1 MLSPFCFVTSLSE
14 QNCYMHVNH
23 LKVFLL
29 LLKASHHFLFSV
41 KKIVIPKKLQK
52 HYGNSRKNINRR
64 GPGTCFFNQP
74 QTPMGRIIK
83 ESYIPKGIWWRGES
97 NCEKV
102 ITIKSGGS
110 LCANRYCFSQIKTMT
125 TGNPRILF
133 VPVCGLWRDRGV
145 PVYNSVHKCLFM
157 LQQSYAADATSFF
170 EVVIERLRGFYTNVT
185 MDFTGIFPNKII
197 QILEHVAVQENATAK
212 HLFSAYVT

>member
-1 MLSPFCFVTSLSE
+1 MFPLFVALLSPSCFVTSLSE

-52 HYGNSRKNINRR
+52 YYGNSRKNINRR

-125 TGNPRILF
+125 TGNPRILL
-133 VPVCGLWRDRGV
+133 VCICGRI
-145 PVYNSVHKCLFM
+145 
-157 LQQSYAADATSFF
+157 
-170 EVVIERLRGFYTNVT
+170 EVFLS
-185 MDFTGIFPNKII
+185 II
-197 QILEHVAVQENATAK
+197 QFTSVFL
-212 HLFSAYVT
+212 

>member
-1 MLSPFCFVTSLSE
+1 
-14 QNCYMHVNH
+14 MHVNH

-52 HYGNSRKNINRR
+52 YYGNSRKNINRR

-125 TGNPRILF
+125 TGNPRIRL
-133 VPVCGLWRDRGV
+133 VYVCRGIEV
-145 PVYNSVHKCLFM
+145 TLSTYYLVRKCLFM
-157 LQQSYAADATSFF
+157 MQQRYAISAQC
-170 EVVIERLRGFYTNVT
+170 T
-185 MDFTGIFPNKII
+185 MQRVPM
-197 QILEHVAVQENATAK
+197 
-212 HLFSAYVT
+212 